1 MYMCIYIYIHTWRER
16 ERERREGCRLNGEKG
31 NIKSSSIV
39 TNTIAMTLL
48 VTNGCNH
55 TSVPL

>member
-1 MYMCIYIYIHTWRER
+1 MYMCIYIYTYIHGER
-16 ERERREGCRLNGEKG
+16 ERERREGCHLNGEKG